1 MHISP
6 SQPECEKYDAKNW
19 SSASAGFRIDRQQT
33 MRIPNV
39 RCREI
44 VENDIDAIADLL
56 TRGFAGRTRGY
67 WMRGLRRQGERP
79 VPPGY
84 SRYGY
89 MLENDGEPVGVLLL
103 LYTSRMKAGL
113 STIHCNVSSW
123 YVEPAFRVYATLLT
137 ATAQKNR
144 QVTYTNISPAVPTWP
159 IIEAQGY
166 KIYCRGLYFSIPFLS
181 RSEPDVTI
189 EPITSETRSIRG
201 LPQADLELL
210 ISHARYDCLSFVCH
224 TVDGPL
230 PFVMTPKRMR
240 AGRIPLPALQLIY
253 CRDINHYIRCAGAI
267 GRFLIRHGKPV
278 VVLDANGPV
287 PGLAGIYTET
297 RGRKYFK
304 GPNPPG
310 LTDLTETELVLYGS

>member
-1 MHISP
+1 
-6 SQPECEKYDAKNW
+6 
-19 SSASAGFRIDRQQT
+19 
-33 MRIPNV
+33 MRVPKV

-44 VENDIDAIADLL
+44 VESDIEAIADLL
-56 TRGFAGRTRGY
+56 TRGFSGRTRGY
-67 WMRGLRRQGERP
+67 WIRGLLRQSERP

-84 SRYGY
+84 PRYGY
-89 MLENDGEPVGVLLL
+89 LLENDRAPVGVLLL
-103 LYTSRMKAGL
+103 LYTSRMEAGQA
-113 STIHCNVSSW
+113 TIRCNVSSW
-123 YVEPAFRVYATLLT
+123 YVEREFRIYATLLT
-137 ATAQKNR
+137 STAQKNK

-166 KIYCRGLYFSIPFLS
+166 KIYCSGLYFSVPWLS
-181 RSEPDVTI
+181 RREPGATIETISPDVRCI
-189 EPITSETRSIRG
+189 EG

-210 ISHARYDCLSFVCH
+210 TSHARYGCLAFVCH
-224 TVDGPL
+224 TSDGPL

-240 AGRIPLPALQLIY
+240 GGTIPLPALQLVY
-253 CRDINHYIRCAGAI
+253 CRDIADYVRCAGAI

-287 PGLAGIYTET
+287 PGLAGVYSKT

-304 GPNPPG
+304 GPNQPG